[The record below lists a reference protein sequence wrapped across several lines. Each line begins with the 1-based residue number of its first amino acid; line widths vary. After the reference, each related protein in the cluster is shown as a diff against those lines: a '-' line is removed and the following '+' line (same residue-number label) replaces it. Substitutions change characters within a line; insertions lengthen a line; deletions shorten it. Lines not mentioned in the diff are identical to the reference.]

1 MGPIVFFETSAEAA
15 AKLERELIE
24 EKMTEWVDSVDAVN
38 AASRDFS
45 KYYVCEYDD
54 SEKVIEDKEKNINK
68 LRRKEKRHRR
78 DLSRQIVLC
87 TTRDE
92 YPQLD
97 LKNPGQI
104 IDWVVRQASS
114 PIPRQ
119 ASRWGWVLERRDVI
133 FCNPGP
139 YDRDIVLM
147 AE

>member
-1 MGPIVFFETSAEAA
+1 MNV
-15 AKLERELIE
+15 
-24 EKMTEWVDSVDAVN
+24 
-38 AASRDFS
+38 ASRDFS

-97 LKNPGQI
+97 LKNPG
-104 IDWVVRQASS
+104 
-114 PIPRQ
+114 
-119 ASRWGWVLERRDVI
+119 
-133 FCNPGP
+133 
-139 YDRDIVLM
+139 
-147 AE
+147 